1 MLRKIAGQIS
11 FTLLAAWASSVTAT
25 EYCSVP
31 ANETLGAVVRVGA
44 MDSEGS
50 GVIIGNNLIATAA
63 HVIEDATELTVNVNG
78 IRRRA
83 DVISLFP
90 DRDLA
95 LLLAD
100 TGSQRPIPMRYSLLQ
115 PKDSVWAIGYPLGG
129 NQIASHGRYQGMV
142 DGEIRTTAS
151 VNLGQSGG
159 GLISCENGE
168 HVLAGIITAFG
179 AIDMGDHYIRL
190 DDYSI
195 SVPIDYVL
203 SLMYAEVDI
212 SN

>member
-1 MLRKIAGQIS
+1 MMIGKLVNQVALIFLMV
-11 FTLLAAWASSVTAT
+11 FTLSANAAEHCT
-25 EYCSVP
+25 VP
-31 ANETLGAVVRVGA
+31 ANDTLGAVVRVGA
-44 MDSEGS
+44 PGSEGS
-50 GVIIGNNLIATAA
+50 GVIVGYNLIATAA
-63 HVIEDATELTVNVNG
+63 HVIEDTNELTVNING
-78 IRRRA
+78 ILRRA
-83 DVISLFP
+83 AIISLFP

-100 TGSQRPIPMRYSLLQ
+100 TGDQRPIPLSFNLLQ
-115 PKDSVWAIGYPLGG
+115 PHDSVWAIGYPLGG
-129 NQIASHGRYQGMV
+129 NQISSPGRYQGMV
-142 DGEIRTTAS
+142 DGEIQTTAS
-151 VNLGQSGG
+151 VNHGQSGG

-203 SLMYAEVDI
+203 SLMYAEA
-212 SN
+212 N